1 MKKRFLAVICSLLI
15 VTLAGCASIDEF
27 VNPVTEEP
35 EPTVSVEHKYAYN
48 GPESTEEEPEE
59 EEPVEEAEPE
69 TEEPEEEKKDPYPFV
84 GTLVA
89 PEGFEEYKYG
99 SYALNN
105 VYLAI
110 KYTSLYGKSYDEMFA
125 PLETTDPEQFKQ
137 NLDNYFTHD
146 MQELVDNALS
156 NEDENVIYGGLDQ
169 FNLDENNKIIV
180 DDEMR
185 DSYIGIIL
193 GLGGFVASE
202 EELEGIKD
210 GSVILSGASKLA
222 DATRNYL
229 GIDWANDEFEREHA
243 TDVVVDGVNYKLWTV
258 VTSFGTDSD
267 TNTSRGKISYVF
279 YTIDGSDNTL
289 NFHDMTFE
297 YVGSLSNLKANSIGS
312 EHTNLMKSDTYV
324 VEVSYYI
331 SDVQGDE
338 VVFQNDIVLYG
349 SDGKLI
355 E

>member
-1 MKKRFLAVICSLLI
+1 MKKRFLAVMCSLLI
-15 VTLAGCASIDEF
+15 VTLTGCASIDEF

-35 EPTVSVEHKYAYN
+35 EPTVSVEHNYAYN
-48 GPESTEEEPEE
+48 GPESTADELEE

-69 TEEPEEEKKDPYPFV
+69 NEEPEEEKKDPYPFV

-105 VYLAI
+105 VYLAV
-110 KYTSLYGKSYDEMFA
+110 KYASLYEKCYDDVFA

-137 NLDNYFTHD
+137 NLDSYFTHD
-146 MQELVDNALS
+146 LQECVDSALS
-156 NEDENVIYGGLDQ
+156 NEDENVVYSGLDQ

-185 DSYIGIIL
+185 DSYIGI
-193 GLGGFVASE
+193 GLGWFVLSE
-202 EELEGIKD
+202 EELEGVKD
-210 GSVILSGASKLA
+210 GSIIIDGRLNEYA
-222 DATRNYL
+222 DLIDTYC
-229 GIDWANDEFEREHA
+229 GIDWENDDFEREHA
-243 TDVVVDGVNYKLWTV
+243 KDVVVDGVDYKLWTV
-258 VTSFGTDSD
+258 VTSFGTDSEN
-267 TNTSRGKISYVF
+267 NTARGKISYVF

-289 NFHDMTFE
+289 DFDNMTYE
-297 YVGSLSNLKANSIGS
+297 YVGDLSNLELNGIATV
-312 EHTNLMKSDTYV
+312 HTSSMKSDTYV
-324 VEVSYYI
+324 VEVQYRI
-331 SDVQGDE
+331 NDVVGDE
-338 VVFQNDIVLYG
+338 VVFQNDIVLYD